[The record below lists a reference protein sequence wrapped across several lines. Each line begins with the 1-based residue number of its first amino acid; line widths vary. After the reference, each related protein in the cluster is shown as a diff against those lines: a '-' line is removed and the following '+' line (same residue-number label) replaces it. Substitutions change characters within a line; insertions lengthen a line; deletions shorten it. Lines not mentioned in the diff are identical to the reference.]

1 MKLLA
6 PYILSCNLVDR
17 WDIWENTDNK
27 DDMSFF
33 NTLSEQYE
41 IVRIIKHPTGIIK
54 GSVSI
59 NDFYPDNST
68 DKDTVYIRF
77 DDDIVWISPDFFKN
91 FLDFR
96 INNPDYFLVFP
107 VIVNNAI
114 CSHLLQIE
122 GIIEVDKYIN
132 AYVLDE
138 IGWKNPIFAHELHK
152 IFLKVLFENANSYKR
167 FLLKRNYPIALNRF
181 STNCISWFGR
191 DFELFNGNVTG
202 GEEEFLTVQVGPNWG
217 RINIIFGKALV
228 SHFAFHVQCD
238 YLDKTNILESYEK
251 ILLNNPNR
259 ETANIYKEISNFL
272 STTEKECHK

>member
-1 MKLLA
+1 MYQGYKIVCVTPAGRRRYMKLLA

-91 FLDFR
+91 FLALNKSQFKKYAYHKIELDR
-96 INNPDYFLVFP
+96 SLSG
-107 VIVNNAI
+107 
-114 CSHLLQIE
+114 CLL
-122 GIIEVDKYIN
+122 
-132 AYVLDE
+132 
-138 IGWKNPIFAHELHK
+138 FAH
-152 IFLKVLFENANSYKR
+152 
-167 FLLKRNYPIALNRF
+167 
-181 STNCISWFGR
+181 
-191 DFELFNGNVTG
+191 
-202 GEEEFLTVQVGPNWG
+202 
-217 RINIIFGKALV
+217 
-228 SHFAFHVQCD
+228 
-238 YLDKTNILESYEK
+238 
-251 ILLNNPNR
+251 
-259 ETANIYKEISNFL
+259 
-272 STTEKECHK
+272 